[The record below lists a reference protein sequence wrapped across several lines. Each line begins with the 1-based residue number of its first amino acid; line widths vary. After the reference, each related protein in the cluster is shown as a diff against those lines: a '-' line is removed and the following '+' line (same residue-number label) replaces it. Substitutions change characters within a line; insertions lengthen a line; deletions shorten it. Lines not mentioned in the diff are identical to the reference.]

1 MKKELDIPLNQGFT
15 FTEMVSVIAII
26 GILITIIAP
35 TWLGFIGRQ
44 QLRTSTNKI
53 YWAMQN
59 ARSKARAERTSWQAT
74 FRINKDSNQIQYAVH
89 SADIMPA
96 NLSESAWQYLADG
109 VHFDLDQTTLLKV
122 NPETNNVKKSETGY
136 YRAIFNYKGCPVY
149 WATDE
154 CTQTSL
160 NAKGRITLSHQ
171 FLGERRQ
178 CVIISTLIGVLRTA
192 EDISEAQSSGE
203 SCYRD

>member
-1 MKKELDIPLNQGFT
+1 MNKGVYSPLNNGFT
-15 FTEMVSVIAII
+15 FIEMVSIIAII
-26 GILITIIAP
+26 GILIAMIAP
-35 TWLGFIGRQ
+35 SWLGFIGRQ

-59 ARSKARAERTSWQAT
+59 ARSKARAERISWQAS
-74 FRINKDSNQIQYAVH
+74 FKLKDNNQIQYAVH
-89 SADIMPA
+89 RADIMPA

-109 VHFDLDQTTLLKV
+109 VQLDLDQTSLLKV
-122 NPETNNVKKSETGY
+122 DPETNNVKKSETGY

-178 CVIISTLIGVLRTA
+178 CVIISTLIGALRTA
-192 EDISEAQSSGE
+192 ADLSEAQSSGE